1 MKRIVNS
8 LIIPVALCVVL
19 SAGLLFS
26 GCADI
31 SFLNNIGSGEAAAE
45 ESSSYSISINYPE
58 KDDSEETTEEMEII
72 EDAEEESVEEVPDID
87 PELDAEVQKRLSIQ
101 YITPSEYS
109 RPGDTLTEVNNIVV
123 HYLGNPGTTGQ
134 ENRDYFDSLAYSGE
148 EYASTHFVIGLEGEI
163 IQLIP
168 LDEISYCSNDRN
180 YDTVAIECCHPDESG
195 VFTDATYESLV
206 LLTAWLCEYF
216 ELDYTDVIRHY
227 DVTGKICPRAFVE
240 NADYYYSF
248 KTDVANTMGND
259 VTAEEVAAICD
270 DSFMDPEE
278 TERYFAEEYEEEF
291 WVPGPPGGSHE
302 GGPGG
307 RPPR

>member
-1 MKRIVNS
+1 MKRLFTSFLLPVSIC
-8 LIIPVALCVVL
+8 IIL

-26 GCADI
+26 GCADML
-31 SFLNNIGSGEAAAE
+31 SLNTFSNDTAADENI
-45 ESSSYSISINYPE
+45 SYSITINYPE
-58 KDDSEETTEEMEII
+58 NDSRESMEVADIETVL
-72 EDAEEESVEEVPDID
+72 EDAEEEPEID
-87 PELDAEVQKRLSIQ
+87 PELDAAVQERLSIQ
-101 YITPSEYS
+101 YITLNEYS
-109 RPGDTLTEVNNIVV
+109 RPGDALTEVNNIVV

-134 ENRDYFDSLAYSGE
+134 ENRDYFDSLANSGE
-148 EYASTHFVIGLEGEI
+148 EYASTHFIIGLEGEI

-195 VFTDATYESLV
+195 VYTDATYESLV

-216 ELDYTDVIRHY
+216 DLDYTDIIRHY

-248 KTDVANTMGND
+248 KTDVANTMGAEL
-259 VTAEEVAAICD
+259 TLEEVAAASD
-270 DSFMDPEE
+270 DDFMTSEE
-278 TERYFAEEYEEEF
+278 VERYFAQEQEEEF
-291 WVPGPPGGSHE
+291 WRPEPPKGDFG
-302 GGPGG
+302 GGPEG